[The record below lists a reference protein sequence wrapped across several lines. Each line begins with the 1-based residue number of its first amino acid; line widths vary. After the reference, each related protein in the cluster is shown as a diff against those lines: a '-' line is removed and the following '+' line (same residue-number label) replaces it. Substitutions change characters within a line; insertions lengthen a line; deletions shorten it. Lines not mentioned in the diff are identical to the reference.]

1 MNKLMIFEGN
11 QVEIITNEKGEPL
24 FEVYST
30 GMALGYMTNSKG
42 KTYPHKVR
50 IDNTIKNAEI
60 STVVHGVQQYFTED
74 VKKLNNYDAQLFGI
88 KNAGRKGELLINEYA
103 LYDLL

>member
-30 GMALGYMTNSKG
+30 GKALGYMTNSKG

-60 STVVHGVQQYFTED
+60 STVVHGVQQYFTEE
-74 VKKLNNYDAQLFGI
+74 Q
-88 KNAGRKGELLINEYA
+88 
-103 LYDLL
+103 LYDFMLEARTDKCKEFRR